1 MTATMN
7 VLGNSIA
14 ILSAAAVILENRCCR
29 FFFLKGVLLAFP
41 QSRSDNFAWARP

>member
-29 FFFLKGVLLAFP
+29 FFFLKGGASGLSTVKI
-41 QSRSDNFAWARP
+41 R